1 MNKFKKV
8 GLTAL
13 AGSLAAIS
21 ANAAEMSVSGGVN
34 MTYVSQTGVTGN
46 PYGME
51 SRLTFGTSGELE
63 NGMNVSY
70 YTTLETHQAAS
81 GQYSGELALDMG
93 DLGTIALSQGVGNAG
108 IDQID
113 DMSVKAYEEVWDGL
127 TATSSLTNTGGTTAF
142 KYTNSI
148 GGLGLNVAARK
159 GSSTANAEGDVSG
172 SGEGSG
178 YSFAL
183 TASGDTLGVDGLNAG
198 FGYGEVDNGTV
209 TNTTVVSDNPKSS
222 YVSAYATYAMGP
234 VSVSAQRNQVNTRT
248 KMVEGDYYA
257 IAFNVNE
264 NLAVSYGEITN
275 DHDRASDS
283 TITEDVDGIGIS
295 YTMGGMTLAGQKNS
309 SDNANGVA
317 GAKDEHTELRL
328 SFSF

>member
-1 MNKFKKV
+1 MNNFKKV

-13 AGSLAAIS
+13 AGSLAAVS

-63 NGMNVSY
+63 NGMGVSY
-70 YTTLETHQAAS
+70 YTTLETHHAAS

-93 DLGTIALSQGVGNAG
+93 DLGRIALQQGVGNAG
-108 IDQID
+108 IDAID

-127 TATSSLTNTGGTTAF
+127 TAGGSLTNTGGTTAF
-142 KYTNSI
+142 KYTNSFAGVGI
-148 GGLGLNVAARK
+148 NVAARE

-172 SGEGSG
+172 SGEGTG
-178 YSFAL
+178 YSFAI

-198 FGYGEVDNGTV
+198 FGYGQVEEGQVNDAVN
-209 TNTTVVSDNPKSS
+209 NSDDKTF
-222 YVSAYATYAMGP
+222 VSAYATYAMGP
-234 VSVSAQRNQVNTRT
+234 VSVSAQRNQVNAQA
-248 KMVEGDYYA
+248 KNVEGDYYA

-264 NLAVSYGEITN
+264 NFAISYGELKN
-275 DHDRASDS
+275 SHDKASTVAVVD
-283 TITEDVDGIGIS
+283 EDVDGIGFS
-295 YTMGGMTLAGQKNS
+295 YTMGGMTLAGQQNS

-317 GAKDEHTELRL
+317 GAKDDHTELRL

>member
-34 MTYVSQTGVTGN
+34 MTYVNQTGVTGN

-63 NGMNVSY
+63 NGMGVSY
-70 YTTLETHQAAS
+70 YTTLETHNAGT

-93 DLGTIALSQGVGNAG
+93 DLGRIALQQGVGNAG
-108 IDQID
+108 IDAID

-127 TATSSLTNTGGTTAF
+127 TSAGSLTNTGGTTAF
-142 KYTNSI
+142 KYTNSFA
-148 GGLGLNVAARK
+148 GVDLNVAARK
-159 GSSTANAEGDVSG
+159 GSSTANAEGEVSG
-172 SGEGSG
+172 DGEASG
-178 YSFAL
+178 YSFAVM
-183 TASGDTLGVDGLNAG
+183 ASGDTLGVDGLKAG
-198 FGYGEVDNGTV
+198 FGYGQVEEGQLNNAVAN
-209 TNTTVVSDNPKSS
+209 SDDKTFAS
-222 YVSAYATYAMGP
+222 VYATYAMGP
-234 VSVSAQRNQVNTRT
+234 VSVSAQRNQVNAQS
-248 KMVEGDYYA
+248 KNVEGDYYA

-264 NLAVSYGEITN
+264 NFAISYGEISN
-275 DHDRASDS
+275 SHNSASTVAVVD
-283 TITEDVDGIGIS
+283 EDVDGVGFS
-295 YTMGGMTLAGQKNS
+295 YTMGGMTLAGQQNS
-309 SDNANGVA
+309 ADNANGVA
-317 GAKDEHTELRL
+317 GAKDDHTELRL